1 MAVDPEELQP
11 RKKPAGIVIGEDL
24 STMSEHEL
32 IARIATLEEEIARS
46 REAIEARR
54 STKAAADVFFR
65 KN

>member
-1 MAVDPEELQP
+1 VAIDPEELQP

>member
-1 MAVDPEELQP
+1 MAIDPEELQP